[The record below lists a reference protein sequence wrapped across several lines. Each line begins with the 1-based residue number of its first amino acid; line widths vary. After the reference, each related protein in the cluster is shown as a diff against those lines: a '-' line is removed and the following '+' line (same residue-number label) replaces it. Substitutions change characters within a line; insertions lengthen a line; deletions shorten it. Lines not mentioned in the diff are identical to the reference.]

1 MAAQS
6 DEVVKQLAESIKKT
20 VDAFKVG
27 LSKIRTG
34 RASVSMLDGVR
45 VNYYGTPTPIA
56 QTAAVAAPEP
66 RLITVKPWDKGVL
79 KDIEKAILEANLGL
93 TPQND
98 GEIIRLPVPMMTEQ
112 RRKDIAKQVKAL
124 GEEHK
129 VTVRNE
135 RRDSN
140 EKLKTFL
147 KDKDITEDESK
158 HAQEKTQK
166 ATDAGIKEIDD
177 LVTKKEKEVLEV

>member
-1 MAAQS
+1 MAAH
-6 DEVVKQLAESIKKT
+6 DDVVKQLTESIKRT
-20 VDAFKVG
+20 VEAFKVG

-34 RASVSMLDGVR
+34 RANTAMLDGVR
-45 VNYYGTPTPIA
+45 VNYYGTATPLP
-56 QTAAVAAPEP
+56 QCAAVAAPEP
-66 RLITVKPWDKGVL
+66 RLITVKPWDKGIL

-112 RRKDIAKQVKAL
+112 RRKEIAKQVKSL

-135 RRDSN
+135 RRDAN
-140 EKLKTFL
+140 EKLKTLL
-147 KDKDITEDESK
+147 KDKAITEDDNKRS
-158 HAQEKTQK
+158 QDKTQK
-166 ATDAGIKEIDD
+166 ETDAGIKEIDD
-177 LVTKKEKEVLEV
+177 LVAKKEKEVLEV